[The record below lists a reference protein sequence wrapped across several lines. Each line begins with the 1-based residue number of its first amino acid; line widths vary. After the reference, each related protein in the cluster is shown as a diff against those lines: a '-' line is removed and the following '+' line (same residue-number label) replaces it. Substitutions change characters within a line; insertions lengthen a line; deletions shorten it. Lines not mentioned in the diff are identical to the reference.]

1 MATAPDGSAVLQ
13 PVGDGSPPAGGTAG
27 VEAAALSMRLVAA
40 AEAAAE
46 AAKAATAL
54 ASRSSA
60 ETIDPGGSCSRSRR
74 CSTTIHEK
82 LK

>member
-46 AAKAATAL
+46 AARAATAL

-60 ETIDPGGSCSRSRR
+60 DDNRSWWKLLPKPQVFD
-74 CSTTIHEK
+74 TIHEK